1 MIDLSQITT
10 TWTAFA
16 KANNVDLIHKQRVV
30 NDITQTQFAVNYTT
44 TTEFYSF
51 VAFAQQ
57 SLEKESGT
65 TTIIIELK
73 DKLNIDNFVLEAN
86 KEIPSRFETKIL
98 EGLKIFNGKTI
109 SLNNHFIIIDCHHIF
124 DSQKEFDAVKDLLLV
139 LKPL

>member
-1 MIDLSQITT
+1 MINLSQITT

-57 SLEKESGT
+57 SQEKESGT

-86 KEIPSRFETKIL
+86 KKTPSGFETKIL
-98 EGLKIFNGKTI
+98 EGLKLFKGKTI
-109 SLNNHFIIIDCHHIF
+109 SLNNHFIRIDCQHIF
-124 DSQKEFDAVKDLLLV
+124 DSQQEFDAVKDLLVV
-139 LKPL
+139 LKSI